1 MKTYTHD
8 GPGDACVWKKFGV
21 HRLSQKLKR
30 STELTSFISD
40 QCRLHR
46 WYEVASM
53 KFHPILG
60 GSGHAHRR
68 TPHKI

>member
-21 HRLSQKLKR
+21 HRLSQKRKC
-30 STELTSFISD
+30 TTDLTSVISD

-46 WYEVASM
+46 WYEVACM
-53 KFHPILG
+53 KCHPILG
-60 GSGHAHRR
+60 RSGHADRR
-68 TPHKI
+68 TPRKI